1 MRKLLATSIVALV
14 FGVPSLMG
22 QGIKMSADFLPLEV
36 GNLWRYT
43 ITDSTGAK
51 VDEFD
56 IQIERHTILDGRSI
70 YLFTQFP
77 IAPGIDGFRPLGIR
91 YDRQLNQYMRFDG
104 EFEDDLFPSVGAI
117 VKVLETDAN
126 DLPLRVL
133 FDFQPLKLTLER
145 SVGIVEATFETP
157 AGLQVATLITARVG
171 ATVIGEA
178 LPEEAT
184 PAERIANEFN
194 NVADVSEANPIIE
207 LEATPE
213 GDGHR
218 FVLRVSN
225 VSDKLLAFDFVS
237 SQSFDFAVVDPLHGQ
252 EIWRWSRRMFFS
264 SVLRSEAIRIRGEWL
279 FEAVWNHRDD
289 DLNPVEPGTYQVVAF
304 LTAETPIESEPI
316 EIQILK

>member
-1 MRKLLATSIVALV
+1 MVKLLATSILTLAL
-14 FGVPSLMG
+14 GVPSLLG
-22 QGIKMSADFLPLEV
+22 QGIKMSPDFLPLQV

-43 ITDSTGAK
+43 VTDSTGAK
-51 VDEFD
+51 VDEFN
-56 IQIERHTILDGRSI
+56 IEIERHTIVDGRSI

-77 IAPGIDGFRPLGIR
+77 IAPGIDGTRPVGIR
-91 YDRQLNQYMRFDG
+91 YDRQLRQYIRFDG

-117 VKVLETDAN
+117 AEVLERDAN
-126 DLPLRVL
+126 GLPLRVL

-145 SVGIVEATFETP
+145 SVGIVAASFDSP
-157 AGLQVATLITARVG
+157 GGLQVAKLITARVG

-184 PAERIANEFN
+184 PEERIVNEFN
-194 NVADVSEANPIIE
+194 NVADVSEETLIIE
-207 LEATPE
+207 LEAIAD

-218 FVLRVSN
+218 LVLHVRN

-237 SQSFDFAVVDPLHGQ
+237 SQSYDFAIVDPLHGQ

-264 SVLRSEAIRIRGEWL
+264 SVMRSEAIRARGEWL

-289 DLNPVEPGTYQVVAF
+289 DLNMVEPGTYEVIAF
-304 LTAETPIESEPI
+304 LTAQSPVESEPV
-316 EIQILK
+316 EIQVP